1 MFDVSPDWEQSLLRK
16 QLCLVK
22 SVRSDVTKDNVLRVQ
37 SLDRQCERRFSV
49 NNGNSL
55 KHKITLFLH
64 CIFEFLLEKT
74 YYLTLVS
81 QSQSECKAYR

>member
-37 SLDRQCERRFSV
+37 SLERQCERRFSV

-55 KHKITLFLH
+55 KHKITFTLYF
-64 CIFEFLLEKT
+64 CIPFRKNILSYIGVT
-74 YYLTLVS
+74 I
-81 QSQSECKAYR
+81 AI